1 MMRLVLDAGAFVA
14 FDKGD
19 ARLRARI
26 AAARLLGVELATTSP
41 VIGQVW
47 RDGRRQVLLA
57 RLLSATNVETPTE
70 LDARRAGELLA
81 KTRTQDIA
89 DALLVGCAK
98 DGDTVLTSDP
108 HDIEALL
115 ESAGVHATVE
125 TGARHPCEEDDEDR
139 ARGFAF
145 PLSK

>member
-1 MMRLVLDAGAFVA
+1 MTRLVLDAGAFVA
-14 FDKGD
+14 FEKGD

-57 RLLSATNVETPTE
+57 RLLSATNVDAPTE
-70 LDARRAGELLA
+70 VDARRAGELLA
-81 KTRTQDIA
+81 KTRTQDIV
-89 DALLVGCAK
+89 DALLVGCTK

-108 HDIEALL
+108 HDIETLL

-125 TGARHPCEEDDEDR
+125 TV
-139 ARGFAF
+139 
-145 PLSK
+145 